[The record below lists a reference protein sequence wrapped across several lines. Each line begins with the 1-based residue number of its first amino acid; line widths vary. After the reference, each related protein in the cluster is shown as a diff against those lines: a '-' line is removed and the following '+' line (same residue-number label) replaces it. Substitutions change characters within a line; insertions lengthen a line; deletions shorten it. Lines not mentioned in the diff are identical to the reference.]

1 MLNCKQMNTIFQYI
15 KDNYKLVLLTLA
27 IGLLVGWAIAPSGN
41 GNTQADVHEGHQHE
55 EETIWTCSMH
65 PQIKQNEPGLCPI
78 CAMDLI
84 PLAGMQSAEN
94 ADPNEVVMTEAAAKL
109 AEVETSIVQLGK
121 PVKEVYLQG
130 KIHVDERRIAELTAR
145 YGGRIEQLNIN
156 FTGQN
161 VRKGQKL
168 ATIYS
173 PDLVS
178 AQRELIEAFAVKES
192 NPSLYKA
199 TKAKLHAWDLT
210 DEQIT
215 AIEKSGE
222 PQVYFDILSPIS
234 GTVMMR
240 HVALGDYVKQGM
252 PLFKVADL
260 TRVWALFDAYESDLP
275 WVKQGDKVSFS
286 LEALPGETFTSK
298 VTYVDPMIDAKTRVA
313 KVRVEVANS
322 NLQLKPEMFA
332 NAVLEARLS
341 NEDVMVIPKSAV
353 LWTGKRAV
361 VYTKVPERE
370 TPTFLFREI
379 TLGPDAGDNYIVKEG
394 LSVGEEIATNGVF
407 KIDASAQLMGLKSMM
422 NAPETHNKN
431 KVSFTVAG
439 NCDMCKERIEKAAM
453 TVFGVV
459 SAEWSAD
466 AQAAK
471 VVFDPEHTNVDAI
484 QKAIAQVGHDTEK
497 YKADDAV
504 YEALHSCCLY
514 ERLDK
519 QTVAKPTATQS
530 SQAKHAMVKVAGNCG
545 MCQERIEEAALSV
558 EGVTSAKW
566 DKDTK
571 MLHLNYGGKAT
582 VDAVEKA
589 IAAVGHDTEHHKADD
604 SVYDK
609 LPGCCH
615 YDRIGEPAI
624 KDMPAVQSKHA
635 MVKVAGNC
643 GMCQERIE
651 EAALS
656 VEGVTTAKWD
666 KDTKMLHLNYSGK
679 ATVDA
684 VEKAIATVGHDTE
697 HHKADDAVYEN
708 LHGCCQYERF

>member
-1 MLNCKQMNTIFQYI
+1 MNTIFQYI
-15 KDNYKLVLLTLA
+15 KANYKPVLITLA
-27 IGLLVGWAIAPSGN
+27 IGLLVGWAIAPSGS
-41 GNTQADVHEGHQHE
+41 GNAQADAHEGHQHE
-55 EETIWTCSMH
+55 EETVWTCSMH

-109 AEVETSIVQLGK
+109 AEVETSVVQLGK

-178 AQRELIEAFAVKES
+178 AQRELIEAFAVRES
-192 NPSLYKA
+192 NPSLYMASKS
-199 TKAKLHAWDLT
+199 KLQAWDLT
-210 DEQIT
+210 DEQIA

-260 TRVWALFDAYESDLP
+260 TKVWALFDAYETDLP
-275 WVKQGDKVSFS
+275 WVKQGDKVSFT
-286 LEALPGETFTSK
+286 LEALPGETFAAR
-298 VTYVDPMIDAKTRVA
+298 VTYVDPIIDAKTRVA

-431 KVSFTVAG
+431 KASFTVAG

-466 AQAAK
+466 AQEAR
-471 VVFDPEHTNVDAI
+471 VVFDPEHTNADAI

-504 YEALHSCCLY
+504 YETLHSCCLY

-519 QTVAKPTATQS
+519 QAVTKSSAKQS
-530 SQAKHAMVKVAGNCG
+530 SQTKHAMVKVAGNCG

-558 EGVTSAKW
+558 EGVTMAKW

-604 SVYDK
+604 SVYGK

-624 KDMPAVQSKHA
+624 KEMPAVQSKHA

-697 HHKADDAVYEN
+697 HHKADDEVYDN

>member
-1 MLNCKQMNTIFQYI
+1 MNTIFQYI
-15 KDNYKLVLLTLA
+15 KANYKAVLITLA
-27 IGLLVGWAIAPSGN
+27 IGLMVGWAISPSGN
-41 GNTQADVHEGHQHE
+41 GNARADAHEGHQHE
-55 EETIWTCSMH
+55 EETVWTCSMH
-65 PQIKQNEPGLCPI
+65 PQIKQSEFGLCPI

-94 ADPNEVVMTEAAAKL
+94 ADPNEVMMTESAAKL
-109 AEVETSIVQLGK
+109 AEVQTSVVQYGK

-130 KIHVDERRIAELTAR
+130 KIHVDERLLAQLTAR
-145 YGGRIEQLNIN
+145 FGGRIEQLYIN
-156 FTGQN
+156 FTGQD

-173 PDLVS
+173 PELVS
-178 AQRELIEAFAVKES
+178 AQRELIEAFSVKES
-192 NPSLYKA
+192 NPSLYQA
-199 TKAKLHAWDLT
+199 SRAKLESWDLT

-260 TRVWALFDAYESDLP
+260 TRVWVLFDAYESDLP
-275 WVKQGDKVSFS
+275 WVKPGDKVSFTM
-286 LEALPGETFTSK
+286 EALPGETFTAK
-298 VTYVDPMIDAKTRVA
+298 VSYVDPMIDAKTRVA
-313 KVRVEVANS
+313 KVRVEVSNS
-322 NLQLKPEMFA
+322 NLRLKPEMFA
-332 NAVLEARLS
+332 NAMLESRLS
-341 NEDVMVIPKSAV
+341 NKDVIVIPKSAV

-422 NAPETHNKN
+422 NAPETHNKQEA
-431 KVSFTVAG
+431 SFTVAG
-439 NCDMCKERIEKAAM
+439 NCDMCMERIEKAAM
-453 TVFGVV
+453 TIFGVV
-459 SAEWSAD
+459 STEWSAD
-466 AQAAK
+466 AQLAK
-471 VVFDPEHTNVDAI
+471 VVYDPEHTNVDAI
-484 QKAIAQVGHDTEK
+484 QRAIAQVGHDTEK
-497 YKADDAV
+497 YKADDVV
-504 YEALHSCCLY
+504 YETLHSCCLY

-519 QTVAKPTATQS
+519 KAVAKSSTTQTH
-530 SQAKHAMVKVAGNCG
+530 QAKHAMVKVAGNCGMCQERIESAALSVEGVSSAKWDKETKMLHLNYGGKATVVAVEKAIATVGHDTEHYKADDEVYDSLHGCCKYERLGETAIKETSATQSKHTMVKVAGNCG

-558 EGVTSAKW
+558 EGVSSAKW

-589 IAAVGHDTEHHKADD
+589 IA
-604 SVYDK
+604 
-609 LPGCCH
+609 
-615 YDRIGEPAI
+615 
-624 KDMPAVQSKHA
+624 
-635 MVKVAGNC
+635 
-643 GMCQERIE
+643 
-651 EAALS
+651 
-656 VEGVTTAKWD
+656 
-666 KDTKMLHLNYSGK
+666 
-679 ATVDA
+679 
-684 VEKAIATVGHDTE
+684 TVGHDTE
-697 HHKADDAVYEN
+697 NHKADDAVYDK
-708 LHGCCQYERF
+708 LHGCCQYVRF